1 MRGHRT
7 SQRRVLCSALVA
19 TLIVLFFVSLFTGL
33 RIARL
38 NRDNETLSADLAQS
52 RARLAEIEPQNE
64 KLRTGLVEILRN
76 KVPHLR
82 RLELDDALDVKA
94 AYVKSILF
102 TEARNGDEQ
111 HYEYT
116 LLLEN
121 TTGYTIK
128 PHVEVLVFDDLGV
141 QIGEGGIADGNNLLP
156 GDSRSRAGEINLMR
170 DGAPAYFEV
179 RARVP
184 ELLKS
189 VVENGESHQ

>member
-7 SQRRVLCSALVA
+7 SQRRVLCSVLVA

-102 TEARNGDEQ
+102 TVARNGDEQ

-128 PHVEVLVFDDLGV
+128 PHVDVLVFDDLGV
-141 QIGEGGIADGNNLLP
+141 QIGQGGFADGNNLLP
-156 GDSRSRAGEINLMR
+156 GDSRSRAGEINPLREGM
-170 DGAPAYFEV
+170 PAYFEV
-179 RARVP
+179 RARIP

-189 VVENGESHQ
+189 VVENGESYQ